1 MDMKKYE
8 PHVNLQNGDCPHCGA
23 NWWIRCIPP
32 RDHRQCGYYL
42 AKQAKREQRE
52 RADDAL
58 LDSIYGCNKSG
69 RESNAIRCSTVHF
82 EAQKIHFSKV
92 NCPRCFQ
99 VDCECG
105 STPDEDLWDIWWAWY
120 PVRIK
125 PRGWAWLRYVW
136 TRRGERRA
144 MS

>member
-1 MDMKKYE
+1 MDCDKAYSYE
-8 PHVNLQNGDCPHCGA
+8 PEKPEPANGDCPHCGA

-42 AKQAKREQRE
+42 AKQAKR
-52 RADDAL
+52 
-58 LDSIYGCNKSG
+58 
-69 RESNAIRCSTVHF
+69 
-82 EAQKIHFSKV
+82 
-92 NCPRCFQ
+92 
-99 VDCECG
+99 DCECG